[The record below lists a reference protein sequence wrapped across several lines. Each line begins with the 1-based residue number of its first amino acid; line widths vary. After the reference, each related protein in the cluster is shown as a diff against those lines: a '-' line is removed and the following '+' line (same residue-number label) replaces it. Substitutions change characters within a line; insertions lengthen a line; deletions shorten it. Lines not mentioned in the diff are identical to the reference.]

1 MWAQDE
7 HHRGASTAGLR
18 KGRCGLTLIEVLVVV
33 AIIVVLMG
41 VLLPTLSAVRGT
53 AREGACLATIRQAS
67 LAVFE
72 YASVH
77 KDEPPVPLL
86 APKPTLQWGVPRAEI
101 SHHPG
106 WIQLGY
112 FGGRGA
118 FHWVLL
124 AEGWTDQSYWCP
136 SSDGIKELSS
146 ILVGSPGGATW
157 PGYGPD
163 GRTPA
168 STYAISDAFKA
179 FPEFFGPRGLPR
191 MEMLGRQ
198 RLASVAFPASKCLMY
213 EHACF
218 HRTGTPERVHGGWPH
233 ATTVVWTDG
242 SASAMRLADA
252 IPGAARPFLSGEPRS
267 LEDTA
272 DGILGRDR

>member
-1 MWAQDE
+1 MGSWGIQRRLNVR
-7 HHRGASTAGLR
+7 HR
-18 KGRCGLTLIEVLVVV
+18 GLTLVEVLVVI
-33 AIIVVLMG
+33 AIIAVLAG
-41 VLLPTLSAVRGT
+41 VLLPALGAMRAA
-53 AREGACLATIRQAS
+53 AREGACLAMIRQAS

-77 KDEPPVPLL
+77 KDEPPVPML
-86 APKPTLQWGVPRAEI
+86 AREATLEWGVPRAEI
-101 SHHPG
+101 SHDPG
-106 WIQLGY
+106 WMQLEY

-124 AEGWTDQSYWCP
+124 AEGWLDQAYWCP
-136 SSDGIKELSS
+136 SSDGARDLSS
-146 ILVGSPGGATW
+146 ILVGSPLGASW

-179 FPEFFGPRGLPR
+179 VPEFFGPRGLPR

-198 RLASVAFPASKCLMY
+198 RLTSVAFPSSKCLMY

-218 HRTGTPERVHGGWPH
+218 HRTGSPERVRADWPH
-233 ATTVVWTDG
+233 ATTVVWSDG
-242 SASAMRLADA
+242 SASAKRPTDA
-252 IPGAARPFLSGEPRS
+252 IPGATRPFLREMPRP